1 MHEMA
6 CVECVTMIKPYMVNT
21 FVVHRLQMFLSSHPK
36 NKQWNLFMI
45 QNTIDKC
52 HRRAFCFCHTQ
63 AQTFIHHFF
72 PFPFFSH
79 LISKLSRAVSAETVG
94 VVANQERE
102 AKKKKRQSLER
113 KKERQTNFFLQH
125 FPLET
130 CRSVSVCRQCAR
142 HTKKKVEKK
151 CIACSTCRVKSDV
164 SSVKY
169 RTEAYCSWV
178 H

>member
-1 MHEMA
+1 
-6 CVECVTMIKPYMVNT
+6 MVNT

-52 HRRAFCFCHTQ
+52 HRSAFCFCHTQ
-63 AQTFIHHFF
+63 AQTFIHQ
-72 PFPFFSH
+72 FFS
-79 LISKLSRAVSAETVG
+79 ISFLQSSNFEIKSGGKCRNCRCRCQPRKRS
-94 VVANQERE
+94 Q
-102 AKKKKRQSLER
+102 KKKRQSLER

-142 HTKKKVEKK
+142 HTKKKVEEK